1 MVVLFGRQAGHA
13 ERARDVRQRAA
24 HVGEDDGLLHPF
36 AQAFGHPQGHVF
48 VGIGQDHHHFLAT
61 IAHGKIRGSQGRAQH
76 LRGDAQGLVA
86 RLVAVRVVETLEM
99 VEVYH
104 HQRQRRGTGVGRD
117 DHVRQ

>member
-1 MVVLFGRQAGHA
+1 M
-13 ERARDVRQRAA
+13 RQRAA
-24 HVGEDDGLLHPF
+24 HVGEDDGVLHAF
-36 AQAFGHPQGHVF
+36 AQALGHPQGHVF

-61 IAHGKIRGSQGRAQH
+61 IAHGKIRRPQGCTQH
-76 LRGDAQGLVA
+76 LRGDAQRLVA

-104 HQRQRRGTGVGRD
+104 HQRQRRAAGVGGD